1 MLTRE
6 LVTKIDIAA
15 PPERVWEVLTDFAA
29 YGEWNPFL
37 TDITGKPKK
46 GAGLVVEMAGPT
58 GRPVIFR
65 PTVLTADPGKE
76 LRWRGGLFLPRLFDG
91 EHVFLLE
98 ETDTGTLLVHCEC
111 FRGIFVPLLW
121 RGLSGNIKS
130 GFEAMNEA
138 LKKRVEG

>member
-1 MLTRE
+1 MPTRE

-15 PPERVWEVLTDFAA
+15 SPDRVWEVLTDFAA

-58 GRPVIFR
+58 GKPVIFR
-65 PTVLTADPGKE
+65 PTVLTVEPGKE
-76 LRWRGGLFLPRLFDG
+76 LRWRGSLFLPRLFDG

-98 ETDTGTLLVHCEC
+98 ETDGGTHLVHCEG
-111 FRGIFVPLLW
+111 FRGILVPLLW
-121 RGLSGNIKS
+121 KGLSGSIKA